1 MFSFQCGGRRSRFC
15 SFGSGCLH
23 ISLSLALLNALAIE
37 DAAADGNLV
46 RQKGR
51 HYFEER
57 QKLMQVDS
65 RTAAATIRA
74 DGEVDR
80 EGLTSRNDHVG
91 EDELLRSGTL
101 NAWADANAVVDGSGL
116 ARTTVTAHGEVDR
129 AAFINR
135 NGHVAEGEFA
145 HLLVRS
151 GKPYHMS
158 VDEAESS
165 GDLVES
171 EVVVR
176 EESMLDWLTRGAS
189 QSVLTQLSSRLA
201 TVMNI
206 SYEQAQLK
214 KVNMTIAVG
223 AFAACLFVVL
233 VAGFAFYYKQRPLA
247 REIPNSPRSRAAH
260 LVPLSGDEQTVK
272 KKAPE
277 SVLTGSALAKS
288 PTPRQDEAAGTYAS
302 SRLKA
307 PKPQQAA
314 SDAGQDAKEE
324 TAADTKKK
332 PAPRSPRQKYK
343 DERQQ
348 FQMDW

>member
-23 ISLSLALLNALAIE
+23 ISLSFALLNALAIE
-37 DAAADGNLV
+37 DAAADGNLA

-57 QKLMQVDS
+57 QKLMQKDS
-65 RTAAATIRA
+65 RTAAATIRV
-74 DGEVDR
+74 DGELER
-80 EGLTSRNDHVG
+80 EGLNIRNDHVG
-91 EDELLRSGTL
+91 EGELRSGTL
-101 NAWADANAVVDGSGL
+101 NEWAAANAVVDGSGL
-116 ARTTVTAHGEVDR
+116 ARTTMTADGEVDR
-129 AAFINR
+129 AAFVNR
-135 NGHVAEGEFA
+135 NGHVAEGELA

-151 GKPYHMS
+151 GKSYHMS
-158 VDEAESS
+158 VDEADSP

-176 EESMLDWLTRGAS
+176 EEPRLDWLTRQAS

-206 SYEQAQLK
+206 SYERAQFT

-233 VAGFAFYYKQRPLA
+233 VAGFVFYYKQRPIA

-277 SVLTGSALAKS
+277 SVLTGSALAKPPS
-288 PTPRQDEAAGTYAS
+288 PRQDETAGTYTS
-302 SRLKA
+302 SRLTV

-314 SDAGQDAKEE
+314 NDVGQDAKEE
-324 TAADTKKK
+324 TDADTKEKT
-332 PAPRSPRQKYK
+332 APISPRQKYK